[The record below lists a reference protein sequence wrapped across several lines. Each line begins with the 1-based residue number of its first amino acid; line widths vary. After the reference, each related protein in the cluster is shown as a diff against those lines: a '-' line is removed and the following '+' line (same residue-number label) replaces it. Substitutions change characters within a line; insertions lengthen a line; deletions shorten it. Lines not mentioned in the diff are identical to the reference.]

1 MKRGELWRTTP
12 FRLTLMNGAVF
23 ALAVLALMGLIYQ
36 QTAGYLGR
44 QMDGIVVSEAR
55 ALVLGGAERLPER
68 VNQAVA
74 ADARH
79 IEYYGLFSGEG
90 VWITGNVRT
99 LPPGFPVDGAP
110 REIKAPRLQPGSRAL
125 AERLPWGEILF
136 VGHDALVLS
145 GLRDIVVRALAVSG
159 GLALVLGLAAAAALS
174 LRPLQ
179 RIDQLRDASRAALK
193 GELGVRLPVS
203 RRRDEID
210 MLAGV
215 ANAMMD
221 ETERLLW
228 EVKSVGDNV
237 AHDLRT
243 PLNRLRA
250 LLYRVHQEARLEG
263 PQRKMIDQ
271 ALAETDELLT
281 RFRALQRIGEI
292 ERRDRQ
298 AFFEPVRLQ
307 SVLEHVI
314 ELHEPLA
321 EDRGVVLA
329 ADIAADAPA
338 VSADPT
344 LLFEAVSNLVDNALK
359 FTPRGGRVSLRLA
372 ARAEG
377 PRIEVAD
384 NGPGVPEAE
393 REAVL
398 QRFYRAARSRT
409 EPGSG
414 LGLSIVTAIARLHHF
429 TLVLEDA
436 GPGLRVAL
444 NCWPRGID
452 GAGA

>member
-1 MKRGELWRTTP
+1 
-12 FRLTLMNGAVF
+12 LTVLNGAVF
-23 ALAVLALMGLIYQ
+23 ALAVLALTSLIYQ

-55 ALVLGGAERLPER
+55 GLALGGAEHLPER
-68 VNQAVA
+68 VNRAVA

-79 IEYYGLFSGEG
+79 IEYYGLFSAEG
-90 VWITGNVRT
+90 VWITGNVRA
-99 LPPGFPVDGAP
+99 LPRGFRIDGAP
-110 REIKAPRLQPGSRAL
+110 REIKAMNLQRGSRAL

-145 GLRDIVVRALAVSG
+145 GLRDIVIRALAVSG

-179 RIDQLRDASRAALK
+179 RIDELRDASRAALK

-221 ETERLLW
+221 EAERLLW

-250 LLYRVHQEARLEG
+250 LLYRVHQETRLTGSER
-263 PQRKMIDQ
+263 QMIDQ
-271 ALAETDELLT
+271 ALAETDEMLT

-314 ELHEPLA
+314 ELHQPLA
-321 EDRGVVLA
+321 EDRGVTLA
-329 ADIAADAPA
+329 ADFAPDAPA

-359 FTPRGGRVSLRLA
+359 FTPAGGRVSIRLI
-372 ARAEG
+372 ARDEG

-398 QRFYRAARSRT
+398 QRFYRAARSRN

-429 TLVLEDA
+429 TLVLEAA

-444 NCWPRGID
+444 NCWPRGFE
-452 GAGA
+452 A

>member
-1 MKRGELWRTTP
+1 VRARELWRTTP
-12 FRLTLMNGAVF
+12 FRLTLLNGAVF
-23 ALAVLALMGLIYQ
+23 ALALIALLGLIYQ
-36 QTAGYLGR
+36 QTAGYLAR
-44 QMDGIVVSEAR
+44 QIDGIVISEAKNLT
-55 ALVLGGAERLPER
+55 AGGAERLPER
-68 VNQAVA
+68 VTQAVA
-74 ADARH
+74 TDARH
-79 IEYYGLFSGEG
+79 IGYYGLFSAEG
-90 VWITGNVRT
+90 IWISGNVRS
-99 LPPGFPVDGAP
+99 LPPTLPVDGVP
-110 REIKAPRLQPGSRAL
+110 REIHAPGLQPGSRAL
-125 AERLPWGEILF
+125 VERMPWGEVLY
-136 VGHDALVLS
+136 VGHDALVLT
-145 GLRDIVVRALAVSG
+145 GLRTIIVNALALSG
-159 GLALVLGLAAAAALS
+159 GMILVLGLGAAAVLS

-179 RIDQLRDASRAALK
+179 RIDSLRDASRAALK

-228 EVKSVGDNV
+228 EVKSVGENV

-250 LLYRVHQEARLEG
+250 LLYRVRQETKAQGAELE
-263 PQRKMIDQ
+263 MIDQ

-321 EDRGVVLA
+321 EDRGVDLA
-329 ADIAADAPA
+329 SEIAADAPA

-359 FTPRGGRVSLRLA
+359 FTPRGGRVCLRLTT
-372 ARAEG
+372 RAEG

-393 REAVL
+393 RDVVL
-398 QRFYRAARSRT
+398 QRFYRAARART

-436 GPGLRVAL
+436 RPGLRVAL
-444 NCWPRGID
+444 NCWPRGIE
-452 GAGA
+452 A

>member
-1 MKRGELWRTTP
+1 MRPSELWRATP
-12 FRLTLMNGAVF
+12 FRLTLINGAVF
-23 ALAVLALMGLIYQ
+23 ALALMALLGLIYQ
-36 QTAGYLGR
+36 QTAGYLTR
-44 QMDGIVVSEAR
+44 QIDQICVSEAKN
-55 ALVLGGAERLPER
+55 LTLGGPERLPER
-68 VNQAVA
+68 VTQAVA
-74 ADARH
+74 TDARH
-79 IEYYGLFSGEG
+79 IGYYGLFSAEG
-90 VWITGNVRT
+90 IWISGNVRT
-99 LPPGFPVDGAP
+99 LPSGFPIDGKP
-110 REIKAPRLQPGSRAL
+110 REIHERGLQPGSRAL
-125 AERLPWGEILF
+125 VERMPWGEILF
-136 VGHDALVLS
+136 VGHDALVLT
-145 GLRDIVVRALAVSG
+145 GLRTIIVNALEVSG
-159 GLALVLGLAAAAALS
+159 GLILVMGLGAAALLS

-179 RIDQLRDASRAALK
+179 RIDSLRDASRAALK

-203 RRRDEID
+203 ARRDEID

-215 ANAMMD
+215 ANTMID

-228 EVKSVGDNV
+228 EVKSVGENV

-250 LLYRVHQEARLEG
+250 LLYRVRQETRLVGAE
-263 PQRKMIDQ
+263 REMIDQ
-271 ALAETDELLT
+271 ALAETDELLV

-314 ELHEPLA
+314 ELHAPSA
-321 EDRGVVLA
+321 EDRGVDLV
-329 ADIAADAPA
+329 ADIAADAGQ
-338 VSADPT
+338 VQADPT
-344 LLFEAVSNLVDNALK
+344 LLFEAVSNVVDNALK
-359 FTPRGGRVSLRLA
+359 FTPKGGKVTVRLL
-372 ARAEG
+372 AREEG

-393 REAVL
+393 RDAVL
-398 QRFYRAARSRT
+398 QRFYRAERART

-436 GPGLRVAL
+436 RPGLRVAL
-444 NCWPRGID
+444 NCWPRGME
-452 GAGA
+452 A

>member
-1 MKRGELWRTTP
+1 MKPGELWRTTP

-55 ALVLGGAERLPER
+55 GLVLGGAEHLPDR

-79 IEYYGLFSGEG
+79 IEYYGLFSAEG
-90 VWITGNVRT
+90 VWITGNVHH
-99 LPPGFPVDGAP
+99 LPTGFPIDGVP
-110 REIKAPRLQPGSRAL
+110 RGIKDPKLQPGSRAL

-136 VGHDALVLS
+136 VSHDALVLS
-145 GLRDIVVRALAVSG
+145 GLRDIVIRALAVSG
-159 GLALVLGLAAAAALS
+159 GLALVLGLASAAMLS
-174 LRPLQ
+174 LRPLR
-179 RIDQLRDASRAALK
+179 RIDDLREASRAALK

-203 RRRDEID
+203 PRRDEID

-221 ETERLLW
+221 EAERLLW
-228 EVKSVGDNV
+228 EVKSVGENV

-250 LLYRVHQEARLEG
+250 LLYRASQDTKLAGAERA
-263 PQRKMIDQ
+263 MIDQ

-298 AFFEPVRLQ
+298 AFFEAVRLQ

-314 ELHEPLA
+314 ELHEPSA
-321 EDRGVVLA
+321 EDRGVALA
-329 ADIAADAPA
+329 AEIDPAAPQ
-338 VSADPT
+338 VQADPT

-359 FTPRGGRVSLRLA
+359 FTPSGGKVRIRLTS
-372 ARAEG
+372 RPEG
-377 PRIEVAD
+377 PRVEVSD

-393 REAVL
+393 RDAVL
-398 QRFYRAARSRT
+398 KRFYRAERART

-429 TLVLEDA
+429 TLALEDA
-436 GPGLRVAL
+436 KPGLRVTL
-444 NCWPRGID
+444 DCWPRGME
-452 GAGA
+452 A

>member
-1 MKRGELWRTTP
+1 MRPSELWRTTP

-23 ALAVLALMGLIYQ
+23 ALALMALLGLIYQ
-36 QTAGYLGR
+36 QTAGYLTR
-44 QMDGIVVSEAR
+44 QIDQIVVSEAKNLT
-55 ALVLGGAERLPER
+55 AGGAEHLPER
-68 VNQAVA
+68 VTQAVA
-74 ADARH
+74 TDARR
-79 IEYYGLFSGEG
+79 IGYYGLFSAEG
-90 VWITGNVRT
+90 IWISGNVRA
-99 LPPGFPVDGAP
+99 LPSGFPIDGKP
-110 REIKAPRLQPGSRAL
+110 REIHERGLQPGSRAL
-125 AERLPWGEILF
+125 VERMPWGEVLF
-136 VGHDALVLS
+136 VGHDALVLT
-145 GLRDIVVRALAVSG
+145 GLRSIIVNALALSG
-159 GLALVLGLAAAAALS
+159 GLILVLGLGAAAILS
-174 LRPLQ
+174 LRPLR
-179 RIDQLRDASRAALK
+179 RIDGLRDASRAALK

-215 ANAMMD
+215 ANTMID

-228 EVKSVGDNV
+228 EVKSVGENV

-250 LLYRVHQEARLEG
+250 LLYRVRQETRLAGGE
-263 PQRKMIDQ
+263 REMIDQ
-271 ALAETDELLT
+271 ALAETDELLV

-314 ELHEPLA
+314 ELHAPLA
-321 EDRGVVLA
+321 EDRGVDLA
-329 ADIAADAPA
+329 AELAAEAPA

-344 LLFEAVSNLVDNALK
+344 LLFEAVSNVVDNALK
-359 FTPRGGRVSLRLA
+359 FTPRGGKVTVRLL
-372 ARAEG
+372 AREEG

-384 NGPGVPEAE
+384 NGPGVPADE

-398 QRFYRAARSRT
+398 QRFYRAERART

-436 GPGLRVAL
+436 RPGLKVAL
-444 NCWPRGID
+444 NCWPRGME
-452 GAGA
+452 A

>member
-1 MKRGELWRTTP
+1 MKLRELWRTTP

-55 ALVLGGAERLPER
+55 GLVLGGAEKLPER
-68 VNQAVA
+68 IEQAVA

-79 IEYYGLFSGEG
+79 IEYYGLFSAEG
-90 VWITGNVRT
+90 VWITGNVRA
-99 LPPGFPVDGAP
+99 LPPGFRIDGLP
-110 REIKAPRLQPGSRAL
+110 REIKARNLQPGSRAL

-145 GLRDIVVRALAVSG
+145 GLRDIIVRALEIG
-159 GLALVLGLAAAAALS
+159 GGVALVLGIAAAAALS

-179 RIDQLRDASRAALK
+179 RIDALREASRAALK

-215 ANAMMD
+215 ANTMMD
-221 ETERLLW
+221 EAERLLW
-228 EVKSVGDNV
+228 EVKSVGENV

-250 LLYRVHQEARLEG
+250 LLYRAVQETKLAGAERE
-263 PQRKMIDQ
+263 MIGQ

-314 ELHEPLA
+314 ELHEPSA
-321 EDRGVVLA
+321 EDRGVQLA
-329 ADIAADAPA
+329 AEIAPGASE
-338 VSADPT
+338 VRADPT
-344 LLFEAVSNLVDNALK
+344 LLFEAVSNVVDNALK
-359 FTPRGGRVSLRLA
+359 FTPRGGKVLIRLVC
-372 ARAEG
+372 RPEG

-393 REAVL
+393 RDAVL
-398 QRFYRAARSRT
+398 QRFYRAERT
-409 EPGSG
+409 RNSPGSG
-414 LGLSIVTAIARLHHF
+414 LGLSIVAAIARLHHF

-436 GPGLRVAL
+436 KPGLRVAL
-444 NCWPRGID
+444 NCWPPGIE
-452 GAGA
+452 A

>member
-1 MKRGELWRTTP
+1 MKLDEVWRTTP
-12 FRLTLMNGAVF
+12 FRLTLVNGAVF

-36 QTAGYLGR
+36 QTAGYLAR
-44 QMDGIVVSEAR
+44 QMDGIVVSNAH
-55 ALVLGGAERLPER
+55 ALTLGGSEKLPER
-68 VNQAVA
+68 IEQAVA
-74 ADARH
+74 VDARH
-79 IEYYGLFSGEG
+79 IEYYGLFSAEG

-99 LPPGFPVDGAP
+99 LPQNLPVDGRP
-110 REIKAPRLQPGSRAL
+110 HELKAPNLQPGSRAL
-125 AERLPWGEILF
+125 AERLPWGEILV

-145 GLRDIVVRALAVSG
+145 GLRDIVIRALTVSG
-159 GLALVLGLAAAAALS
+159 GLALVLGLAGAALAS

-179 RIDQLRDASRAALK
+179 RIDTLREASRAALQ

-203 RRRDEID
+203 RRRDEMD

-221 ETERLLW
+221 DAERLLW
-228 EVKSVGDNV
+228 EVKSVGENV

-250 LLYRVHQEARLEG
+250 LLYRASQGARLSGQE
-263 PQRKMIDQ
+263 REMIDQ

-307 SVLEHVI
+307 SVLAHVI
-314 ELHEPLA
+314 ELHEPSA
-321 EDRGVVLA
+321 EDRGVALA
-329 ADIAADAPA
+329 ADIAPDAPE
-338 VSADPT
+338 VRADPT
-344 LLFEAVSNLVDNALK
+344 LLFEAVSNVVDNALK
-359 FTPRGGRVSLRLA
+359 IRLVT
-372 ARAEG
+372 RPEG

-393 REAVL
+393 RDAVL
-398 QRFYRAARSRT
+398 QRFYRAERART

-436 GPGLRVAL
+436 KPGLKVAL
-444 NCWPRGID
+444 NCWPRGME
-452 GAGA
+452 A

>member
-1 MKRGELWRTTP
+1 MRPRELWRTTP
-12 FRLTLMNGAVF
+12 FRLTVLNGAVF
-23 ALAVLALMGLIYQ
+23 ALAVMALMGLIYQ
-36 QTAGYLGR
+36 QTAGYLTR
-44 QMDGIVVSEAR
+44 QIDGIVVSEAR
-55 ALVLGGAERLPER
+55 NLTVGGAEHLPER
-68 VNQAVA
+68 VTQAVA
-74 ADARH
+74 TDSRR
-79 IEYYGLFSGEG
+79 IGYYGLFSAEG
-90 VWITGNVRT
+90 IWISGNVHA
-99 LPPGFPVDGAP
+99 LPASLPIDGVPHGIHAP
-110 REIKAPRLQPGSRAL
+110 NLQPGSRAL
-125 AERLPWGEILF
+125 VERMPWGEILF

-145 GLRDIVVRALAVSG
+145 GLRGIIVSALLLSG
-159 GLALVLGLAAAAALS
+159 GLILVLGLAAAAALS

-179 RIDQLRDASRAALK
+179 RIDELRDASRAALK

-221 ETERLLW
+221 EAERLLW

-250 LLYRVHQEARLEG
+250 LLYRVHQETKLEG
-263 PQRKMIDQ
+263 AEREMIDQ
-271 ALAETDELLT
+271 ALAETDEMLT

-321 EDRGVVLA
+321 EDRGVTLSA
-329 ADIAADAPA
+329 EIAADAPA

-344 LLFEAVSNLVDNALK
+344 LLFEAVSNVVDNALK
-359 FTPRGGRVSLRLA
+359 FTPPGGKVTVRLA
-372 ARAEG
+372 VRDEG

-393 REAVL
+393 RDAVL
-398 QRFYRAARSRT
+398 QRFYRAARTRN

-436 GPGLRVAL
+436 RPGLLVAL
-444 NCWPRGID
+444 NCWPRGFD
-452 GAGA
+452 G